1 MSKFCLR
8 ISTWGGRREC
18 DEEEDLNYYKDAFKG
33 MMRGGRA
40 CVEIDQSFWG
50 GGGGIVNA
58 GPPKRGKVVAPA
70 QLLSPPLRHA
80 FRASRLVDCQ
90 DE

>member
-1 MSKFCLR
+1 
-8 ISTWGGRREC
+8 
-18 DEEEDLNYYKDAFKG
+18 

-40 CVEIDQSFWG
+40 CVEIDQSFG
-50 GGGGIVNA
+50 GGGEGIVNA
-58 GPPKRGKVVAPA
+58 GPPKQGKVVAPA
-70 QLLSPPLRHA
+70 HLLSPPLRHA

>member
-1 MSKFCLR
+1 MR

-40 CVEIDQSFWG
+40 CVEIDQS
-50 GGGGIVNA
+50 VNA

>member
-1 MSKFCLR
+1 VKRFCLR

-40 CVEIDQSFWG
+40 CVEIDESLG
-50 GGGGIVNA
+50 GGGDRQRRSAETGESS
-58 GPPKRGKVVAPA
+58 GPGTAPFSPITPR
-70 QLLSPPLRHA
+70 LSRVTP
-80 FRASRLVDCQ
+80 C
-90 DE
+90 